1 MIRRAPRRHM
11 RPQRAPAPSVAL
23 MPADLEHRYRIS
35 NTTRQT
41 WEREKKLPPRDF
53 FVGGKARGWMLKT
66 IEAAERG
73 EYVAA

>member
-1 MIRRAPRRHM
+1 MIRRAARRHM
-11 RPQRAPAPSVAL
+11 KPQRAPAPSVAL

-53 FVGGKARGWMLKT
+53 YVGDKPRGWLLET
-66 IEAAERG
+66 IMKAERG
-73 EYVAA
+73 EYAAS